1 MSDFATVHLLLVHHQ
16 ASFQDPTTNE
26 HCLTIQ
32 HFAVIM
38 APSVILDTTSDFA
51 MPQSKSLNKMSTTR
65 TLLLSPPSLSS
76 HPEKLDTVVAAHDRT
91 TTDIQMLDRLS
102 LSLVSLPDST
112 YDIIL
117 ILADADDTRSESHK
131 LLNRDVLSRIAK
143 ALKPGGKLQSQDG
156 KFATED
162 GEERREAI
170 FAGLVVE
177 GADMVK
183 PKYEATQSV
192 PLRFGKKKDE
202 GGAAA
207 VTSPAG
213 TGAVSL
219 NLNGKRKNG
228 PPDNT
233 QPAGV
238 GFVDFGDDFSAPEED
253 DDDLIDEDM
262 LLDEDD
268 LARPVVQRKPL
279 HPLPTS
285 PDPFHFPLPS
295 PHPLTNPPSTRM
307 PPQDRKTP
315 PRLQRLHLRPGPTP
329 GSRRRRQTLH
339 RGPNPRETQ
348 VRRAGRSR
356 LHRTGQG
363 GQLWELRAGRCVS
376 VRWVSVCGIA
386 GF

>member
-1 MSDFATVHLLLVHHQ
+1 
-16 ASFQDPTTNE
+16 
-26 HCLTIQ
+26 
-32 HFAVIM
+32 M
-38 APSVILDTTSDFA
+38 APSVILDTTPDFA
-51 MPQSKSLNKMSTTR
+51 MPQRKSVNNTSTTR
-65 TLLLSPPSLSS
+65 TLILSPPSLSS
-76 HPEKLDTVVAAHDRT
+76 HPEKLDKVVAAHDRT
-91 TTDIQMLDRLS
+91 ATDIQMLDRLS

-117 ILADADDTRSESHK
+117 ILADADNTHSESHK

-143 ALKPGGKLQSQDG
+143 ALKPGGKLRSQDG
-156 KFATED
+156 NFAIED

-177 GADMVK
+177 GTDMVK

-238 GFVDFGDDFSAPEED
+238 GFVDFSDDFGDPEEED
-253 DDDLIDEDM
+253 DDDLIDEDT
-262 LLDEDD
+262 LLDEED
-268 LARPVVQRKPL
+268 LARPVIQRKPL
-279 HPLPTS
+279 
-285 PDPFHFPLPS
+285 
-295 PHPLTNPPSTRM
+295 
-307 PPQDRKTP
+307 
-315 PRLQRLHLRPGPTP
+315 
-329 GSRRRRQTLH
+329 
-339 RGPNPRETQ
+339 
-348 VRRAGRSR
+348 
-356 LHRTGQG
+356 
-363 GQLWELRAGRCVS
+363 
-376 VRWVSVCGIA
+376 
-386 GF
+386 

>member
-1 MSDFATVHLLLVHHQ
+1 
-16 ASFQDPTTNE
+16 
-26 HCLTIQ
+26 
-32 HFAVIM
+32 M
-38 APSVILDTTSDFA
+38 APSVILDTTPDFA
-51 MPQSKSLNKMSTTR
+51 MPQRKSVNNTSTTR
-65 TLLLSPPSLSS
+65 TLILSPPSLSS
-76 HPEKLDTVVAAHDRT
+76 HPEKLDKIVVAHDRT
-91 TTDIQMLDRLS
+91 ATDIQMLDRLS

-117 ILADADDTRSESHK
+117 ILADADNTHSESRE

-143 ALKPGGKLQSQDG
+143 ALKPGGKLRSQDG
-156 KFATED
+156 KFAIED

-238 GFVDFGDDFSAPEED
+238 GFVDFSDDFGDPEEED
-253 DDDLIDEDM
+253 DDDLIDEDT
-262 LLDEDD
+262 LLDEED
-268 LARPVVQRKPL
+268 LARPVIQRKPL
-279 HPLPTS
+279 
-285 PDPFHFPLPS
+285 
-295 PHPLTNPPSTRM
+295 
-307 PPQDRKTP
+307 
-315 PRLQRLHLRPGPTP
+315 
-329 GSRRRRQTLH
+329 
-339 RGPNPRETQ
+339 
-348 VRRAGRSR
+348 
-356 LHRTGQG
+356 
-363 GQLWELRAGRCVS
+363 
-376 VRWVSVCGIA
+376 
-386 GF
+386 